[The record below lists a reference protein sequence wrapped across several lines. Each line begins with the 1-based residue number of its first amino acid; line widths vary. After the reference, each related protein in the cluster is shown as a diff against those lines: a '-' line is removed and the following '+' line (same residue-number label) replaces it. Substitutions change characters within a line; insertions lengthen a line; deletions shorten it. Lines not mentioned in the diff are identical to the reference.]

1 MLNILVLGASS
12 PIGISLSEFFSSGNN
27 IVLSGRNISNLNVAA
42 DICRQ
47 SGAHSITV
55 LPADLAISI
64 KPITDINLVMPFDLI
79 IDAASTSSSLR
90 DGQIEP
96 LTLSRIIESDLLS
109 HLNIYQLISK
119 QNCHHPN
126 IIFISSVLSRVQTTE
141 REIYSMMKRLIE
153 IYLNKISITN
163 ADVRI
168 LIFQIGSVI
177 NGAESNWETKK
188 IAKIVRQ
195 NFDKGVS
202 LNLYGTFGRVL
213 VMLSFIHQLA
223 PILPIKIYRRIRKLF
238 SK

>member
-12 PIGISLSEFFSSGNN
+12 PIGISLSEFFSPKNN
-27 IVLSGRNISNLNVAA
+27 IVLSGRNICNLNIAA

-47 SGAHSITV
+47 NGAHSITV
-55 LPADLAISI
+55 LPVDLANSI

-90 DGQIEP
+90 DTQIDP
-96 LTLSRIIESDLLS
+96 ITLSRIIESDLLS

-119 QNCHHPN
+119 KNCLHPN
-126 IIFISSVLSRVQTTE
+126 IIFISSVLSRVQTPE
-141 REIYSMMKRLIE
+141 REIYSMMKRLVE
-153 IYLNKISITN
+153 IYLNKISISN
-163 ADVRI
+163 PSVRI

-177 NGAESNWETKK
+177 NSEESKWETKK
-188 IAKIVRQ
+188 IARTVRQ
-195 NFDKGVS
+195 NYDKGVS
-202 LNLYGTFGRVL
+202 HNLYGAFGRAL

-223 PILPIKIYRRIRKLF
+223 PILPIKIYRRMRKLF